1 MSANMKERRAIARRM
16 NSEFRGNRAAIERRR
31 APSRSAS
38 GDASDASASPI
49 TLSVMRAMVAAADA
63 LRAHAETHGSGA
75 LTAPPGSR
83 ARVELATKLRWYQAA
98 SRNFIK
104 DWLHNVGRTAWLVDA
119 ATGRSLHAP
128 RASRAAAA
136 PAAADWIVAL
146 AEDQSMHGL
155 RERFVREGLGIPV
168 VVRPR
173 GADADHAAGA
183 TAAAPRTAI
192 VSVDPDVDRRVRSVR
207 VELKDPEAVTAI
219 ACGGIDFPL
228 AADFS
233 APVAQTLGLGRKPA
247 AVAYGIRD
255 AARRGSVEG
264 FTALTPAAP
273 GRVPLVLMEATGLS
287 PLMMAQIANEV
298 AGDAV
303 LRERY
308 QVWLYR
314 YATTTPLL
322 FAAHE
327 FRADLE
333 RFHAHVERTSADAAR
348 GRAVVVGHGA
358 GAAIAQ
364 AVQRGSGAA
373 IWDAVFATPLHKI
386 EMSPADRAALE
397 TLFCWP
403 PSARIERVALV
414 GGAGYS
420 DALAAGVGDRA
431 LRLLQRQSPEFRAV
445 LERMYR
451 TLKRY
456 LRPLAHAPVS
466 PAWIDG
472 SEQSDPVRE
481 ALAAAAVAADRALLA
496 RAAGGADTADDARAW
511 SAHADAGDFV
521 TRAAAA
527 G

>member
-1 MSANMKERRAIARRM
+1 MSANMKERRATARRLK
-16 NSEFRGNRAAIERRR
+16 SEFRGNRAAIERRR
-31 APSRSAS
+31 APSRIAS
-38 GDASDASASPI
+38 GDATDRSASPI

-63 LRAHAETHGSGA
+63 LRAHAEAHGTGA
-75 LTAPPGSR
+75 LTAAPGSR
-83 ARVELATKLRWYQAA
+83 ARVELATKRRWYQAA

-104 DWLHNVGRTAWLVDA
+104 DWLHNVGRTSWLVDA
-119 ATGRSLHAP
+119 GTGRSLHAP
-128 RASRAAAA
+128 SAA
-136 PAAADWIVAL
+136 PAGADWIVAL

-155 RERFVREGLGIPV
+155 RERFVRDGLGIPV

-173 GADADHAAGA
+173 GADAEQSSGA

-192 VSVDPDVDRRVRSVR
+192 ISVDPDVDRRVRTVR
-207 VELKDPEAVTAI
+207 VELKDPESVAVVG
-219 ACGGIDFPL
+219 CGGIDFPL

-264 FTALTPAAP
+264 FTALTPSAP
-273 GRVPLVLMEATGLS
+273 GRAPLVLMEGVGLS

-298 AGDAV
+298 AGDTV

-322 FAAHE
+322 FAAHG

-333 RFHAHVERTSADAAR
+333 RFHALVERVSGGDAGR
-348 GRAVVVGHGA
+348 RAVVVGHGA
-358 GAAIAQ
+358 GAAIA
-364 AVQRGSGAA
+364 ASVRHGSGAA

-386 EMSPADRAALE
+386 EMSTADRASLEALFFWE
-397 TLFCWP
+397 
-403 PSARIERVALV
+403 PSTRIRRVAV
-414 GGAGYS
+414 VAGSGYS

-431 LRLLQRQSPEFRAV
+431 LRLLQRQSPEFRTT

-456 LRPLAHAPVS
+456 VRPLAHAPVS
-466 PAWIDG
+466 PAWLDG

-481 ALAAAAVAADRALLA
+481 ALAAAAIAADRALLA
-496 RAAGGADTADDARAW
+496 RAANGGAAVDARAW
-511 SAHADAGDFV
+511 PTRDNVGNSG
-521 TRAAAA
+521 TRAAAT